1 MAKFALIGKNIGY
14 SKSKEIFTNIYH
26 QQYDVFDIDEDKIP
40 ETLAYLQKNNYV
52 GVNVTKP
59 YKEIICQYV
68 DGMTVP
74 NRGVNLIQF
83 SKDADGNGLVLGT
96 SYDGQSMTTDW
107 SHNRLTQFFQD
118 PKSIAILGNGSV
130 VPSLLY
136 ELTLDYFYRNVSNIT
151 VYARK
156 YRDIPYGVNV
166 DKKDLSEF
174 KVQNHDVII
183 NTIPFEANL
192 DIDFTCDHKFVYYDL
207 NYADNRLVNKAR
219 KAKNCYKSLNGYG
232 MLCANAESTYVAC
245 MPIDEIQ

>member
-14 SKSKEIFTNIYH
+14 SKSKDIFTKVYH

-59 YKEIICQYV
+59 YKEIICKYIDV
-68 DGMTVP
+68 VTVP

-83 SKDADGNGLVLGT
+83 STDGKILGT
-96 SYDGQSMTTDW
+96 SYDGASMTTDW
-107 SHNRLTQFFQD
+107 THNNLIEFLNE
-118 PKSIAILGNGSV
+118 PKSVAILGNGSV
-130 VPSLLY
+130 VPSILY
-136 ELTLDYFYRNVSNIT
+136 ELTLDYFYRNVTNIT

-156 YRDIPYGVNV
+156 QRDIPFGVNV

-183 NTIPFEANL
+183 NTIPFEANF
-192 DIDFTCDHKFVYYDL
+192 DIDFACDHKFVYYDL
-207 NYADNRLVNKAR
+207 NYADDRLVNKAK
-219 KAKNCYKSLNGYG
+219 KAKKCYKSLNGYG
-232 MLCANAESTYVAC
+232 MLSANAESTYVTC
-245 MPIDEIQ
+245 MPIDELP

>member
-14 SKSKEIFTNIYH
+14 SKSKDIFTKVYH

-59 YKEIICQYV
+59 YKEIICKYIDV
-68 DGMTVP
+68 VSVP

-83 SKDADGNGLVLGT
+83 STDGKILGT
-96 SYDGQSMTTDW
+96 SYDGASMSTDW
-107 SHNRLTQFFQD
+107 AHNNLTEFFNE
-118 PKSIAILGNGSV
+118 PKSVAILGNGSV

-136 ELTLDYFYRNVSNIT
+136 ELTLDYFYRNVTDIT

-156 YRDIPYGVNV
+156 QRDIPYGVNV

-174 KVQNHDVII
+174 KVQNHDLII
-183 NTIPFEANL
+183 NTIPFEANF

-207 NYADNRLVNKAR
+207 NYADDRLVNKAK

-232 MLCANAESTYVAC
+232 MLRENAESTYVSC
-245 MPIDEIQ
+245 MPIDELP

>member
-14 SKSKEIFTNIYH
+14 SKSKEIFNKEYN
-26 QQYDVFDIDEDKIP
+26 QQYDVFDVDEDKIP
-40 ETLAYLQKNNYV
+40 ETLAYLKKNKYV

-59 YKEIICQYV
+59 YKEIICKYIDV
-68 DGMTVP
+68 VTVP

-83 SKDADGNGLVLGT
+83 SEDGKIFGN
-96 SYDGQSMTTDW
+96 SFDGHSMFTDW
-107 SHNRLTQFFQD
+107 SHNGLMEFFQE

-136 ELTLDYFYRNVSNIT
+136 ELTLDYIFRNVTDIT

-183 NTIPFEANL
+183 NTIPFEANI
-192 DIDFTCDHKFVYYDL
+192 DIDFTCDHKFLYYDL

-219 KAKNCYKSLNGYG
+219 QAKNCYKALNGYG
-232 MLCANAESTYVAC
+232 MLCANAESTYVNC
-245 MPIDEIQ
+245 MPIEELI

>member
-14 SKSKEIFTNIYH
+14 SKSKDIFTKVYH

-59 YKEIICQYV
+59 YKEIICKYIDV
-68 DGMTVP
+68 VTVP

-83 SKDADGNGLVLGT
+83 SNDGKILGT
-96 SYDGQSMTTDW
+96 SYDGASMSTDW
-107 SHNRLTQFFQD
+107 THNNLMEFFNE

-136 ELTLDYFYRNVSNIT
+136 ELTLDYFFRNVTNIT

-156 YRDIPYGVNV
+156 QRDIH
-166 DKKDLSEF
+166 SELMWIKRTCQNLKF
-174 KVQNHDVII
+174 KI
-183 NTIPFEANL
+183 T
-192 DIDFTCDHKFVYYDL
+192 
-207 NYADNRLVNKAR
+207 
-219 KAKNCYKSLNGYG
+219 
-232 MLCANAESTYVAC
+232 ML
-245 MPIDEIQ
+245 

>member
-14 SKSKEIFTNIYH
+14 SKSKEIFTKTYH

-40 ETLAYLQKNNYV
+40 ETLDYLQKNNYV

-59 YKEIICQYV
+59 YKEIICKYIDV
-68 DGMTVP
+68 VTVP

-83 SKDADGNGLVLGT
+83 SKDGKILGT

-107 SHNRLTQFFQD
+107 SHNRLTEFFQE

-136 ELTLDYFYRNVSNIT
+136 ELTLDYFFRNVTNIT

-183 NTIPFEANL
+183 NTIPFEANF
-192 DIDFTCDHKFVYYDL
+192 DIDFICDHKFVYYDL
-207 NYADNRLVNKAR
+207 NYAANKCGP
-219 KAKNCYKSLNGYG
+219 KEL
-232 MLCANAESTYVAC
+232 
-245 MPIDEIQ
+245 I

>member
-14 SKSKEIFTNIYH
+14 SKSKEIFTKIYH

-83 SKDADGNGLVLGT
+83 SKDADGNGVVLGT

-107 SHNRLTQFFQD
+107 SHHNLKDFFEE

-130 VPSLLY
+130 VPSILY

-219 KAKNCYKSLNGYG
+219 KAKNCYKALNGYG

>member
-83 SKDADGNGLVLGT
+83 SKDADGNGVVLGT

-107 SHNRLTQFFQD
+107 SHHNLTDFFEE

-130 VPSLLY
+130 VPSILY

-219 KAKNCYKSLNGYG
+219 KAKNCYKALNGYG

>member
-14 SKSKEIFTNIYH
+14 SKSKEIFNKTYH

-40 ETLAYLQKNNYV
+40 ETLDYLQKNNYV

-59 YKEIICQYV
+59 YKEIICKYIDV
-68 DGMTVP
+68 VTVP

-83 SKDADGNGLVLGT
+83 SKDGKILGT

-107 SHNRLTQFFQD
+107 SHNKLTVFFQE

-136 ELTLDYFYRNVSNIT
+136 ELTLDYFFRNVSNIT

-183 NTIPFEANL
+183 NTIPFEANF

-219 KAKNCYKSLNGYG
+219 KAKNCYKALNGYG

>member
-14 SKSKEIFTNIYH
+14 SKSKEIFNKTYH

-83 SKDADGNGLVLGT
+83 SKDADGNGLILGT

-107 SHNRLTQFFQD
+107 SHNRLTEFFQD

-130 VPSLLY
+130 VPSILY
-136 ELTLDYFYRNVSNIT
+136 ELTLDYFFRNVSNIT

-219 KAKNCYKSLNGYG
+219 KAKNCYKALNGYG

-245 MPIDEIQ
+245 MPIDELQ

>member
-14 SKSKEIFTNIYH
+14 SKSKDIFTKVYH

-59 YKEIICQYV
+59 YKEIICKYIDV
-68 DGMTVP
+68 VTVP

-83 SKDADGNGLVLGT
+83 SNDGKILGT
-96 SYDGQSMTTDW
+96 SFDGASMSTDW
-107 SHNRLTQFFQD
+107 AHNNLTEFFNK

-130 VPSLLY
+130 VPSILY
-136 ELTLDYFYRNVSNIT
+136 ELTLDYYYRNVTNIT

-156 YRDIPYGVNV
+156 QRDIPFGVNV

-183 NTIPFEANL
+183 NTIPFEANI

-207 NYADNRLVNKAR
+207 NYADDRLVNKA
-219 KAKNCYKSLNGYG
+219 KKSKNCYKALNGYG
-232 MLCANAESTYVAC
+232 MLSTNAESTYVTC
-245 MPIDEIQ
+245 MPIDELP

>member
-14 SKSKEIFTNIYH
+14 SKSKDIFTKVYH

-59 YKEIICQYV
+59 YKETICKYI
-68 DGMTVP
+68 DEITVP

-83 SKDADGNGLVLGT
+83 SKDGKIHGT
-96 SYDGQSMTTDW
+96 SFDGSSMTTDW
-107 SHNRLTQFFQD
+107 CHNSLTEFFQE

-130 VPSLLY
+130 VPALLY
-136 ELTLDYFYRNVSNIT
+136 ELTLDYFYRNVTDIT

-156 YRDIPYGVNV
+156 QRDIPYGINV

-174 KVQNHDVII
+174 KVQNHDLII
-183 NTIPFEANL
+183 NTIPFEANF

-207 NYADNRLVNKAR
+207 NYADDRLVNKAK
-219 KAKNCYKSLNGYG
+219 KAKNCYKALNGYG
-232 MLCANAESTYVAC
+232 MLSENAESTYVSC
-245 MPIDEIQ
+245 MPIDELP

>member
-14 SKSKEIFTNIYH
+14 SKSKEIFTKALH

-59 YKEIICQYV
+59 YKEIICKYI
-68 DGMTVP
+68 DEITVP

-83 SKDADGNGLVLGT
+83 KNGKILGT
-96 SYDGQSMTTDW
+96 SYDGSSMTTDW
-107 SHNRLTQFFQD
+107 SHNGLTEFFNE

-136 ELTLDYFYRNVSNIT
+136 ELTLDYFYRNVTNIT

-156 YRDIPYGVNV
+156 QRDIAYGVNV

-183 NTIPFEANL
+183 NTIPFEANF
-192 DIDFTCDHKFVYYDL
+192 DIDFTCDHKFLYYDL
-207 NYADNRLVNKAR
+207 NYADDRLVNKA
-219 KAKNCYKSLNGYG
+219 KKVKNCYKALNGYG
-232 MLCANAESTYVAC
+232 MLTLNAESTYVAC
-245 MPIDEIQ
+245 MPIDELP